1 MRRAEIIY
9 NMLDGLDQKRKDEAH
24 LMRHGPMKK
33 IELDPLRNQDYI
45 DYLMSKNDGQ
55 ISILQL
61 NGYYKESLEIIE
73 KKL

>member
-1 MRRAEIIY
+1 
-9 NMLDGLDQKRKDEAH
+9 
-24 LMRHGPMKK
+24 MRHGPMKK

-73 KKL
+73 KKI

>member
-1 MRRAEIIY
+1 
-9 NMLDGLDQKRKDEAH
+9 
-24 LMRHGPMKK
+24 MKK

-73 KKL
+73 KKI

>member
-1 MRRAEIIY
+1 
-9 NMLDGLDQKRKDEAH
+9 
-24 LMRHGPMKK
+24 MRHGPMKK

-55 ISILQL
+55 ITILQL

-73 KKL
+73 KKIQNMKKINGR